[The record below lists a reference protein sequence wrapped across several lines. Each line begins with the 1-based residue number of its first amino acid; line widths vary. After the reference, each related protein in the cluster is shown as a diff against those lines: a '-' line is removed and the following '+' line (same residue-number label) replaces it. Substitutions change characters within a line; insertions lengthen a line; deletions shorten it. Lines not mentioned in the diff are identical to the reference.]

1 MKSIPMA
8 LLIAALLLLAHGLMQ
23 PREHWTNVR
32 AAAPGCVGDFVSR
45 GLYCHRI
52 DAQGN
57 HIVTRAY

>member
-1 MKSIPMA
+1 MKSVPLA
-8 LLIAALLLLAHGLMQ
+8 LAIAALLLLAHAFTQ
-23 PREHWTNVR
+23 PREYWTNVR
-32 AAAPGCVGDFVSR
+32 AVPRGCVGDFVSR